1 MKIIETT
8 ITSRA
13 NTSVNW
19 PSSGIPQDPSD
30 LRIAGR
36 DELFQFSRS
45 KTDDKLTKTT
55 IKVFTDADDFATY
68 RAYKSNTENTYQY
81 HLNMATTLGITWEK
95 KIEVL
100 ED

>member
-8 ITSRA
+8 ITTRA

-19 PSSGIPQDPSD
+19 PSSGIPQDPND
-30 LRIAGR
+30 LRISGR
-36 DELFQFSRS
+36 DDLFEFSKS
-45 KTDDKLTKTT
+45 KSDDKLIKTT
-55 IKVFTDADDFATY
+55 IKVFSDPDDFATY
-68 RAYKSNTENTYQY
+68 RAYKSNTENTYLY
-81 HLNMATTLGITWEK
+81 HLNVATIGITWEK